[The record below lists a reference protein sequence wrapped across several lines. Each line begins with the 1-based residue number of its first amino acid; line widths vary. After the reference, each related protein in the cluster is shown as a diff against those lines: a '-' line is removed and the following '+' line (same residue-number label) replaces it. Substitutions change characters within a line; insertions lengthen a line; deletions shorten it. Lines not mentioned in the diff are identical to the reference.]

1 MNKYMSVLKNVGFIK
16 YFFSINFTTL
26 AQSFVSISIIWLIY
40 EETKN
45 SLLIAIFGVLTQL
58 PAIVF
63 GPLISKVLD
72 RFNIGKA
79 MFLFLLLRRAGIFL
93 IIFLLPFNDKISL
106 SVIGLLIGLNS
117 VIGIP
122 LSVGGDIIIKEVC
135 NNEQLVTAN
144 VLMIIFF
151 DISYIFGSISVAI
164 MGVLGNNRIAFIIG
178 AVLFFIS
185 AIIISTIKSDE
196 MFSNSEDR
204 QEKYTI
210 FSSMKYIVKNSEIFL
225 MTINTTLWNMFTW
238 GSFIVLLPI
247 YVEQNLNND
256 SVAYGILNSL
266 QSVGIILAS
275 LIIGL
280 QFISKIKI
288 EKLICLGIIVHCLLL
303 ILFYFSTNII
313 LSVIILIIAG
323 VASAP
328 VLIYKA
334 TFFQRKISRKI
345 MGQVLSLIL
354 VLGSVLYSL
363 GGIIIA
369 FLIEKLGKEY
379 FSYINLYSL
388 IIIIVISLMSLK
400 KIS

>member
-1 MNKYMSVLKNVGFIK
+1 MNKYMSVLKNVDFIK
-16 YFFSINFTTL
+16 YFFSINFITL

-45 SLLIAIFGVLTQL
+45 PLLIAVFGVLTQL

-72 RFNIGKA
+72 RFNIGRA
-79 MFLFLLLRRAGIFL
+79 MFLFLLLRASIFL

-106 SVIGLLIGLNS
+106 SIIGLLIGLNS

-122 LSVGGDIIIKEVC
+122 LSAGGDIIIKEVC
-135 NNEQLVTAN
+135 DDEQLVTAN
-144 VLMIIFF
+144 ALMIIFF

-164 MGVLGNNRIAFIIG
+164 MGVLGNNSIAFIIG

-196 MFSNSEDR
+196 IFSNSENR

-280 QFISKIKI
+280 
-288 EKLICLGIIVHCLLL
+288 HCLLL

-313 LSVIILIIAG
+313 FSVIILIIAG
-323 VASAP
+323 IASAP

>member
-1 MNKYMSVLKNVGFIK
+1 M
-16 YFFSINFTTL
+16 
-26 AQSFVSISIIWLIY
+26 
-40 EETKN
+40 
-45 SLLIAIFGVLTQL
+45 
-58 PAIVF
+58 
-63 GPLISKVLD
+63 
-72 RFNIGKA
+72 
-79 MFLFLLLRRAGIFL
+79 
-93 IIFLLPFNDKISL
+93 
-106 SVIGLLIGLNS
+106 
-117 VIGIP
+117 
-122 LSVGGDIIIKEVC
+122 
-135 NNEQLVTAN
+135 
-144 VLMIIFF
+144 
-151 DISYIFGSISVAI
+151 
-164 MGVLGNNRIAFIIG
+164 
-178 AVLFFIS
+178 
-185 AIIISTIKSDE
+185 
-196 MFSNSEDR
+196 
-204 QEKYTI
+204 
-210 FSSMKYIVKNSEIFL
+210 
-225 MTINTTLWNMFTW
+225 
-238 GSFIVLLPI
+238 
-247 YVEQNLNND
+247 
-256 SVAYGILNSL
+256 

-280 QFISKIKI
+280 QFISKIKL

-323 VASAP
+323 IASAP

-363 GGIIIA
+363 GGVIIA

>member
-1 MNKYMSVLKNVGFIK
+1 MNKYMSVLKNVDFIK

-45 SLLIAIFGVLTQL
+45 PLLIAIFGVLTQL

-79 MFLFLLLRRAGIFL
+79 MFLFLLLRAGIFL
-93 IIFLLPFNDKISL
+93 IIFLLPFNDKMSL
-106 SVIGLLIGLNS
+106 SIIGLLIGLNS

-122 LSVGGDIIIKEVC
+122 LSAGGDIIIKEVC
-135 NNEQLVTAN
+135 NDEQLVTAN
-144 VLMIIFF
+144 ALMIIFF
-151 DISYIFGSISVAI
+151 DISYIFGSISVA
-164 MGVLGNNRIAFIIG
+164 IIG

-196 MFSNSEDR
+196 IFSNSENR

-210 FSSMKYIVKNSEIFL
+210 FSSMKYIVKNSEILL

-266 QSVGIILAS
+266 QSAGIILAS

-354 VLGSVLYSL
+354 VLGSILYSL

>member
-1 MNKYMSVLKNVGFIK
+1 MNKYMSVLKNIDFIK
-16 YFFSINFTTL
+16 YFFSINFITL

-45 SLLIAIFGVLTQL
+45 PLLIAIFGVLTQL

-79 MFLFLLLRRAGIFL
+79 MFLFLLLRAGIFL
-93 IIFLLPFNDKISL
+93 IIFLLPFNNKISL
-106 SVIGLLIGLNS
+106 SIIGLLIGLNS

-122 LSVGGDIIIKEVC
+122 LSAGGDIIIKEVC
-135 NNEQLVTAN
+135 NDEQLVTAN
-144 VLMIIFF
+144 ALMIIFF

-178 AVLFFIS
+178 TVLFFIS
-185 AIIISTIKSDE
+185 AIISTIKSDE
-196 MFSNSEDR
+196 IFSNSEER

-210 FSSMKYIVKNSEIFL
+210 FSSMKYIVKNSEILL

-256 SVAYGILNSL
+256 TVAYGILNSL

-280 QFISKIKI
+280 QFISKIKL

-323 VASAP
+323 IASAP

>member
-1 MNKYMSVLKNVGFIK
+1 MNKYMSVLKNVDFIK

-45 SLLIAIFGVLTQL
+45 PLLIAIFGVLTQL

-79 MFLFLLLRRAGIFL
+79 MFLFLLLRASIFL

-106 SVIGLLIGLNS
+106 SIIGLLIGLNS

-122 LSVGGDIIIKEVC
+122 LSAGGDIIKEVC
-135 NNEQLVTAN
+135 NDEQLVTAN
-144 VLMIIFF
+144 ALMIIFF

-164 MGVLGNNRIAFIIG
+164 MGVLGSNRIAFIIG

-196 MFSNSEDR
+196 IFSNNEDR

-210 FSSMKYIVKNSEIFL
+210 FSSMKYIVKNSEILL

-280 QFISKIKI
+280 QFISKIKL

-313 LSVIILIIAG
+313 LSVIILITAG
-323 VASAP
+323 IASAP

-363 GGIIIA
+363 GGVIIA

-388 IIIIVISLMSLK
+388 IIIIVISIMSLK

>member
-1 MNKYMSVLKNVGFIK
+1 MNKYMSVLKNIDFIK
-16 YFFSINFTTL
+16 YFFSINFITL

-45 SLLIAIFGVLTQL
+45 PLLIAIFGVLTQL

-79 MFLFLLLRRAGIFL
+79 MFLFLLLRAGIFL

-106 SVIGLLIGLNS
+106 SIIGLLIGLNS

-122 LSVGGDIIIKEVC
+122 LSAGGDIIIKEVC
-135 NNEQLVTAN
+135 NDEQLVTAN
-144 VLMIIFF
+144 ALMIIFF

-196 MFSNSEDR
+196 IFSNNEDR
-204 QEKYTI
+204 QEKHTI
-210 FSSMKYIVKNSEIFL
+210 FSSMKYIVKNSEILL

-256 SVAYGILNSL
+256 RLNSL

-280 QFISKIKI
+280 QFISKIKL

-323 VASAP
+323 IASAP

-334 TFFQRKISRKI
+334 TFFQRKISRRI

>member
-1 MNKYMSVLKNVGFIK
+1 MNKYMSVLKNVDFIK

-45 SLLIAIFGVLTQL
+45 PLLIAIFGVLTQL

-79 MFLFLLLRRAGIFL
+79 MFLFLLLRASIFL

-106 SVIGLLIGLNS
+106 SIIGLLIGLNS

-122 LSVGGDIIIKEVC
+122 LSAGGDIIKEVC
-135 NNEQLVTAN
+135 NDEQLVTAN
-144 VLMIIFF
+144 ALMIIFF

-196 MFSNSEDR
+196 IFSNSEDR
-204 QEKYTI
+204 QGKYTI
-210 FSSMKYIVKNSEIFL
+210 FSSMKYILKNSEIFL

-323 VASAP
+323 IASAP

-354 VLGSVLYSL
+354 VLGSILYSL